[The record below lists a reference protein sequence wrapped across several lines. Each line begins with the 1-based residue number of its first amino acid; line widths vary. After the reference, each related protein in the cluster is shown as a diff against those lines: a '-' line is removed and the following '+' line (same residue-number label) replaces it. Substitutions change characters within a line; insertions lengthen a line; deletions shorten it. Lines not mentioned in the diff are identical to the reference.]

1 MRTPNH
7 HHHHRPCSP
16 RVCTPPLL
24 APCWERP
31 YFGESTTSRPICEV
45 KHQQAALV
53 LRSVMTRE
61 PAVSYS
67 QKSFFPHQNRARAPA
82 VRRPRVR
89 PPRLRSR
96 AHPRHRARELAE
108 ISKAPRGVTNQFFSP
123 PQRPPPSRPPFW
135 PTHTGRTRTRADP
148 PAPQGRHVQARLAR
162 GRRHTR
168 TRAATPRSLATHAPT
183 DPWTSQLTLKKLQFL
198 YFIGMRNFPV

>member
-1 MRTPNH
+1 MSH
-7 HHHHRPCSP
+7 DG
-16 RVCTPPLL
+16 L
-24 APCWERP
+24 APFVDSYLWVRP
-31 YFGESTTSRPICEV
+31 YLVESTTSRPICEV

-67 QKSFFPHQNRARAPA
+67 QKSFFPHQNRARTPA

-123 PQRPPPSRPPFW
+123 PQRPPPSRPPVAAH
-135 PTHTGRTRTRADP
+135 THRPHAHPGDPDPSPRAGMRKP
-148 PAPQGRHVQARLAR
+148 GC
-162 GRRHTR
+162 RRHTR

>member
-1 MRTPNH
+1 M
-7 HHHHRPCSP
+7 
-16 RVCTPPLL
+16 CTPLL
-24 APCWERP
+24 LTPCWVRP

-67 QKSFFPHQNRARAPA
+67 QKSCFPHQNRARAAA

-135 PTHTGRTRTRADP
+135 PTHTGRTRTRRP
-148 PAPQGRHVQARLAR
+148 RPQPHRAGMCKQGWRG

-198 YFIGMRNFPV
+198 YFT

>member
-1 MRTPNH
+1 M
-7 HHHHRPCSP
+7 
-16 RVCTPPLL
+16 CTPLLL
-24 APCWERP
+24 APCWVRP

-135 PTHTGRTRTRADP
+135 PTHTGRTRTRRP
-148 PAPQGRHVQARLAR
+148 RPQRHSTGMCRQGWRGGGVIPAR
-162 GRRHTR
+162 GLRRPGPWLL
-168 TRAATPRSLATHAPT
+168 TPRPIHGPLN
-183 DPWTSQLTLKKLQFL
+183 L
-198 YFIGMRNFPV
+198 R

>member
-1 MRTPNH
+1 M
-7 HHHHRPCSP
+7 SP
-16 RVCTPPLL
+16 DSL
-24 APCWERP
+24 APFVDSYFWVRP
-31 YFGESTTSRPICEV
+31 YLVESTTSRPICEV

-67 QKSFFPHQNRARAPA
+67 QKSFFPHQNRARAAA

-96 AHPRHRARELAE
+96 AHTRHRARELAE

-135 PTHTGRTRTRADP
+135 PTHTGRTRTRRP
-148 PAPQGRHVQARLAR
+148 RPQPHRAGMCKQGWRR